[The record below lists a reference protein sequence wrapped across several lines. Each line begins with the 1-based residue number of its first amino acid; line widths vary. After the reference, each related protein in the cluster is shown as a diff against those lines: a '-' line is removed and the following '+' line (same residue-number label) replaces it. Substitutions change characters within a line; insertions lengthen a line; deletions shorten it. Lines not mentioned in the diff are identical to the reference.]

1 MKKITKL
8 QNLSN
13 DEVQEYFI
21 KKLTSE
27 NKKKLEDNSI
37 TTWMGKRTLL
47 AWMNH
52 GRAVF
57 CLKDKVKRNAKH
69 VKKRMSSVIPDS
81 KNEYLE
87 KERILTN
94 EQ

>member
-1 MKKITKL
+1 
-8 QNLSN
+8 
-13 DEVQEYFI
+13 
-21 KKLTSE
+21 
-27 NKKKLEDNSI
+27 
-37 TTWMGKRTLL
+37 MGKRTLL
-47 AWMNH
+47 AWMNY